1 MNESW
6 ESWEDAEAVCD
17 ASDAEAATNL
27 IKINKLSFD
36 KEKEEIEKGNIQS
49 VNELFNVIPTN
60 VELNPVKKIPVLTNI
75 SDYAK
80 YAKECARTTACN
92 KERVKKSLVQ
102 QKRDMINKHNEIFGE
117 ASYLEEDYS
126 SIEDK
131 YS

>member
-6 ESWEDAEAVCD
+6 EDAYDVCD
-17 ASDAEAATNL
+17 SYDAHNL
-27 IKINKLSFD
+27 IKINTLAVD
-36 KEKEEIEKGNIQS
+36 KEKEEIEKGKIQS
-49 VNELFNVIPTN
+49 VNELFNVIPIN